1 MYLCNYRR
9 AGFQI
14 LKATYVQLF
23 MYVALCVW
31 KFMLDGVCLS
41 AYNVIHIL
49 KILLGQVHIQRLEP
63 FTLMTE

>member
-1 MYLCNYRR
+1 MYLCNYHQ
-9 AGFQI
+9 ASFQI
-14 LKATYVQLF
+14 LKAKYVQLF

-31 KFMLDGVCLS
+31 KFMLDSGSLS

-49 KILLGQVHIQRLEP
+49 KILLGQVLIQRLEP